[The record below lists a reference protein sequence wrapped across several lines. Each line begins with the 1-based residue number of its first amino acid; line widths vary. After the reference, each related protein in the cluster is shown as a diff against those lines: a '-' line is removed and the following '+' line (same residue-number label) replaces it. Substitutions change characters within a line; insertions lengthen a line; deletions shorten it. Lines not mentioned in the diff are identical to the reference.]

1 MSEHKLRVSIAGL
14 GLVVPH
20 FRHYEA
26 ATKALNAGK
35 HLLLEQPVAPS
46 YADAAVIYQ
55 LAAVPRPP
63 RLRRP
68 GRRGRPVRPGHVAP
82 GRLALRCTPGASSRR
97 HMSRFALMR
106 R

>member
-1 MSEHKLRVSIAGL
+1 MSERKLRGGIAGL
-14 GLVVPH
+14 GLILPH
-20 FRHYEA
+20 FLHYEA

-35 HLLLEQPVAPS
+35 HLPLGKPVALG

-63 RLRRP
+63 RPRRP
-68 GRRGRPVRPGHVAP
+68 GRRGRPVRPGRVAP
-82 GRLALRCTPGASSRR
+82 GRLALRCTPCALSRLR
-97 HMSRFALMR
+97 MSRFALMR